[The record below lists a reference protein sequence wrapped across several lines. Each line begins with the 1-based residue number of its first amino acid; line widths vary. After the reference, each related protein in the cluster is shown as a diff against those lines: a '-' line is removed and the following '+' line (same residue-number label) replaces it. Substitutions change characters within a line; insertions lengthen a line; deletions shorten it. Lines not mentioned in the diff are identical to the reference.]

1 MTETLK
7 ILENLGIKYEHYVHQ
22 PITDFEVAHAVD
34 EQFHIEGQENKSLLL
49 KGKSGKFYCFV
60 TIEGVRMDR
69 KFFKDLLGEKVGIS
83 SGEELEELS
92 GYVVG
97 CAAPF
102 PWPEDVE
109 IIVDNEVFNHEKQIC
124 SAGLPT
130 ESMVV
135 ASEDLKKV
143 YSTLPNKVT
152 YVDYPKPE
160 EE

>member
-1 MTETLK
+1 MDFKEQLKEYQNIVNKELEKYLRKDEVPEK
-7 ILENLGIKYEHYVHQ
+7 ILNNSMEYSLMAGGKRIRPILIMATYQIFKKDIKPCIPYAVSIEMVH
-22 PITDFEVAHAVD
+22 
-34 EQFHIEGQENKSLLL
+34 
-49 KGKSGKFYCFV
+49 
-60 TIEGVRMDR
+60 
-69 KFFKDLLGEKVGIS
+69 
-83 SGEELEELS
+83 LS